1 MNEVQK
7 LSKVFENLGAQST
20 QALTMA
26 RQVLRR
32 ADQLAE
38 EKNISRIDSLER
50 LMRLCVRGFQGEISP
65 DFTPTRKKS
74 EKNKKKTDLGL
85 TRFPPVSQK

>member
-26 RQVLRR
+26 RQVMRR
-32 ADQLAE
+32 ADQL
-38 EKNISRIDSLER
+38 L
-50 LMRLCVRGFQGEISP
+50 
-65 DFTPTRKKS
+65 
-74 EKNKKKTDLGL
+74 KKKNFTN
-85 TRFPPVSQK
+85 

>member
-26 RQVLRR
+26 RQVMRR

-65 DFTPTRKKS
+65 DFTPTPKKS
-74 EKNKKKTDLGL
+74 KKK
-85 TRFPPVSQK
+85 

>member
-26 RQVLRR
+26 RQVMRR

-38 EKNISRIDSLER
+38 EKNISRIDSLGTPHAALR
-50 LMRLCVRGFQGEISP
+50 AGFS
-65 DFTPTRKKS
+65 R
-74 EKNKKKTDLGL
+74 
-85 TRFPPVSQK
+85 

>member
-26 RQVLRR
+26 SQVMRR
-32 ADQLAE
+32 ADQ
-38 EKNISRIDSLER
+38 
-50 LMRLCVRGFQGEISP
+50 
-65 DFTPTRKKS
+65 
-74 EKNKKKTDLGL
+74 
-85 TRFPPVSQK
+85 